1 MRQLAVML
9 LLLAPTFAPAQ
20 SLADRLAALEANTA
34 RLNGLYEKVTALEMK
49 VDQINAGLVDLN
61 LKLSE
66 AKHEGRG
73 LGGGSTWGAVRPGD
87 GTVVGNGALNLSW
100 NATAQRYEGPVQTD
114 DSGRWRYVQYAAP
127 AAQPPMMMQPP
138 MMAPPMMMMGR
149 MGRGG
154 MMAGNCAGGT

>member
-1 MRQLAVML
+1 MKRLAPL
-9 LLLAPTFAPAQ
+9 LLLCLPAPIHAQ
-20 SLADRLAALEANTA
+20 TVMDRLAALEANTA
-34 RLNGLYEKVTALEMK
+34 RLNGLYEKVAALESK

-73 LGGGSTWGAVRPGD
+73 LGGGSAWGTVRPGD
-87 GTVVGNGALNLSW
+87 GTVVGNGAMNLSW
-100 NATAQRYEGPVQTD
+100 NATLTRYEGPVQTD
-114 DSGRWRYVQYAAP
+114 ETGRWRYVQYP
-127 AAQPPMMMQPP
+127 AAQPPMMMQPMP
-138 MMAPPMMMMGR
+138 MMAPPMMGR